1 MIVMMTY
8 KNKHHVITTPKL
20 TSSRPANSAIRDDIK
35 AMILDNLTAAEMAD
49 CLGVKK
55 RVIYDHL
62 TKLGYVGYKP

>member
-35 AMILDNLTAAEMAD
+35 AMIIDKLTVAEMAD
-49 CLGVKK
+49 SLGVKK
-55 RVIYDHL
+55 KVIYDHL
-62 TKLGYVGYKP
+62 KIMGHRGYKP